1 MLIELGVTTSFLR
14 RAVLMDR
21 DGTLIEDLGYLN
33 EPERVRLLPGVAP
46 ALRQLRAAG
55 FGIVVV
61 SNQSGLWRKRITQ
74 KQHLAVHAAM
84 IEILRGERIE
94 LNGAFY
100 CPHGPGQGCGCRKP
114 EPGLLLR
121 AAERL
126 SLSLP
131 ECWMVGD
138 KESDLEAARSAGCR
152 PLRADK
158 FLGAASAI
166 AAS

>member
-1 MLIELGVTTSFLR
+1 MFESDVATSCAR

-33 EPERVRLLPGVAP
+33 DPERVRLLPGLAP
-46 ALRQLRAAG
+46 ALRRLCAAG
-55 FGIVVV
+55 FGLVVV
-61 SNQSGLWRKRITQ
+61 SNQSGLWRRRITLE
-74 KQHLAVHAAM
+74 QHFAVHAAL
-84 IEILRGERIE
+84 IETLRRERIE

-100 CPHGPGQGCGCRKP
+100 CPHGPEQGCVCRKP
-114 EPGLLLR
+114 MPGLLLR

-138 KESDLEAARSAGCR
+138 RASDLDAARSAGCK
-152 PLRADK
+152 PMRADK
-158 FLGAASAI
+158 FLGAISAMVAS
-166 AAS
+166 